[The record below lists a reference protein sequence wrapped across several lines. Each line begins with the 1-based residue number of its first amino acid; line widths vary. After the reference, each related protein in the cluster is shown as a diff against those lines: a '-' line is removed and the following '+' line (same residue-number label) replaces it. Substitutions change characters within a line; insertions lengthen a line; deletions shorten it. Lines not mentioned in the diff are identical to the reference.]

1 MANSWLERV
10 DEYLEVL
17 QHCVENLDNALDN
30 TRLGTTTLNTAQVH
44 AGTEHLSECLK
55 ELEALIAER
64 RILLDADDAPLR
76 GVSLRD
82 VLNRCSDPGAEKLA
96 ARCQQLS
103 RSVDLSRERAV
114 SLFVCQFHLGDLSSH
129 LLALLRSGADH
140 GSTYQ
145 RGIAEI
151 KRNDGGGS
159 VFNKAA

>member
-1 MANSWLERV
+1 MHNSWLERV
-10 DEYLEVL
+10 DEYLDVL
-17 QHCVENLDNALDN
+17 QNCVENLDDALDN
-30 TRLGTTTLNTAQVH
+30 TRLGTSTLNTTQVGE
-44 AGTEHLSECLK
+44 GTAHLSECLK

-64 RILLDADDAPLR
+64 KVLLDADDAPLR

-82 VLNRCSDPGAEKLA
+82 VLKRCIDPGAEKLA
-96 ARCQQLS
+96 QRCQQLS
-103 RSVDLSRERAV
+103 NSVDLSRERAV

-140 GSTYQ
+140 GATYQ

-151 KRNDGGGS
+151 RRNDGGGS

>member
-1 MANSWLERV
+1 MFNSWMERV
-10 DEYLEVL
+10 GEYLEIL
-17 QHCVENLDNALDN
+17 QQCIENLDEALDN
-30 TRLGTTTLNTAQVH
+30 TRIGTTTLNAPQVGE
-44 AGTEHLSECLK
+44 GTQHLSKCLE
-55 ELEALIAER
+55 ELESLIAER
-64 RILLDADDAPLR
+64 KVLLDADDAPLR

-82 VLNRCSDPGAEKLA
+82 VLNRCMDPDAERLA

-103 RSVDLSRERAV
+103 KSVDQSRERAV
-114 SLFVCQFHLGDLSSH
+114 SLFVCQFHLGELSSH